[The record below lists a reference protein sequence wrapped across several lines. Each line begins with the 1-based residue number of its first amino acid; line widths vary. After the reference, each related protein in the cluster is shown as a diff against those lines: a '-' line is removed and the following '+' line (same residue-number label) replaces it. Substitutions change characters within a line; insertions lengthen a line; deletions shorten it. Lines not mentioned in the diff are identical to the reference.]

1 MTTITPDVIAAHQ
14 LAESEYNKILS
25 LLGREPTLTELG
37 IFSVMWSEHCS
48 YKSSRLHLKKLPTQ
62 SQRVLQGPGENAGI
76 IDIGDGVAIAFK
88 IESHNH
94 PSFIEPFQGAATG
107 VGGILRD
114 IFTMGARPIAV
125 LDSIRFGRLDDP
137 QTGARNRRIL
147 EGVVGGISHY
157 GNCFGVPTVGGE
169 CVFESCYDGNPLV
182 NVFALGVFKH
192 NEIFYGKATG
202 VGNPVIYVGAKTG
215 RDGIHGASMA
225 SAEFTEESQQKRPN
239 VQVGDPFMEKLLLE
253 ACLEAMKT
261 GAIVGIQDMGAAG
274 LTSSSCE
281 MGSRA
286 GTGIEI
292 DLQYVPQRESGMT
305 PYEIMLSE
313 SQERMLLVAER
324 GRESEV
330 LRVFEKWGLDAVVV
344 GIVKDDGLLRIK
356 NHGEV
361 VAEIPNRA
369 LADEAPLYNR
379 PYTRPLRTA
388 PLDGPEVVSAD
399 LLGDLKKLLASS
411 DLCSKHWIWEQ
422 YDHQVRT
429 NTLAGPGAE
438 SAIVRIKGTATSVAM
453 SLDGNG
459 RYCFL
464 DPREGT
470 KLIVAECC
478 RNLSTVG
485 ALPVAA
491 TNNLNFGNPERPEI
505 MAQLV
510 ESIEGMAEACRFFE
524 TPITGGNVSLYNETL
539 GTPIFPTPVV
549 GIVGLL
555 ETAPPIGIPFQ
566 NENRSIILLGGY
578 RSTDHYQ
585 FGSSQYA
592 KVITDALWGNPPKLD
607 LHYEKRVQATIREL
621 VRSRAVESAHDLGDG
636 GLAVALAE
644 CCFGAAGI
652 GADITLDSELSP
664 TYLLFHEA
672 PSRILVSTSQPEAV
686 LEQARK
692 NSVEALEIG
701 VTLKTRL
708 VVRNRTDTYFDIPVD
723 ALKPVWADSLEHLL
737 QTSVSVAHV

>member
-1 MTTITPDVIAAHQ
+1 MSTITPDVIAAHQ
-14 LAESEYNKILS
+14 LTESEYNKILS

-48 YKSSRLHLKKLPTQ
+48 YKSSRIHLKKLPTQ
-62 SQRVLQGPGENAGI
+62 GKHVLQGPGENAGI

-125 LDSIRFGRLDDP
+125 LDALRFGRLDDAR
-137 QTGARNRRIL
+137 TGARNRRIL
-147 EGVVGGISHY
+147 SGVVAGISHY
-157 GNCFGVPTVGGE
+157 GNCFGVPTIGGE
-169 CVFESCYDGNPLV
+169 CVFEECYDGNPLV
-182 NVFALGVFKH
+182 NVFALGVFRH
-192 NEIFYGKATG
+192 DEIFYGKATG
-202 VGNPVIYVGAKTG
+202 IGNPVIYIGAKTG

-225 SAEFTEESQQKRPN
+225 SAEFTEESKQKRPN

-274 LTSSSCE
+274 LTCSTCE

-292 DLQYVPQRESGMT
+292 NLQDVPQREQGMT

-313 SQERMLLVAER
+313 SQERMLLVAEK
-324 GRESEV
+324 GREAEV
-330 LRVFEKWGLDAVVV
+330 LQVFEKWGLDAVVV
-344 GIVKDDGLLRIK
+344 GVVNDDGMLRVK

-361 VAEIPNRA
+361 VAEISNRA
-369 LADEAPLYNR
+369 LADEAPVYNR
-379 PYTRPLRTA
+379 PFTTPLRTA
-388 PLDGPEVVSAD
+388 PLNGPEVTSRNHAAD
-399 LLGDLKKLLASS
+399 LKQLLASG
-411 DLCSKHWIWEQ
+411 DLCSKRWIWEQ

-438 SAIVRIKGTATSVAM
+438 AAIVRIKETNTSVAM

-459 RYCFL
+459 RYCAL
-464 DPREGT
+464 DPREGI
-470 KLIVAECC
+470 KLLVAECC

-510 ESIEGMAEACRFFE
+510 ETIEGMAEACRFFE

-539 GTPIFPTPVV
+539 GTPIFPTPVI
-549 GIVGLL
+549 GIVGTLP
-555 ETAPPIGIPFQ
+555 TAPPIGIPFK
-566 NENRSIILLGGY
+566 EEGRPVILLGGY
-578 RSTDHYQ
+578 GDPDHRQ

-592 KVITDALWGNPPKLD
+592 KVIMDALWGVPPKID
-607 LHYEKRVQATIREL
+607 LEYEKRVQSTIRQL
-621 VRSRAVESAHDLGDG
+621 VRDRMVDSAHDLSDG
-636 GLAVALAE
+636 GLATALAE
-644 CCFGAAGI
+644 CSFGAAGI
-652 GADITLDSELSP
+652 GADIRLNSGLPATL
-664 TYLLFHEA
+664 LLFHEG
-672 PSRILVSTSQPEAV
+672 PSRLLVSTGDPSAVLNLAGKNSIEAV
-686 LEQARK
+686 
-692 NSVEALEIG
+692 EIG
-701 VTLKTRL
+701 VTLKSR
-708 VVRNRTDTYFDIPVD
+708 VIVRNRTETYFDFSVEE
-723 ALKPVWADSLEHLL
+723 LKQVWETSLTHLL
-737 QTSVSVAHV
+737 HSSAAVA